1 MSRENLTGLKT
12 QDAKLIFLVATL
24 CSATISFLFGIFRFA
39 AEQRNEVKF
48 HTQDSG
54 LTTML
59 LNKSEYFFKQAQK
72 FIPGGVNSPARA
84 FKSVGG
90 VPVFFKKAKGS
101 IITDEDGNEYID
113 YVGSWG
119 PMILGHAYP
128 AVIKAVQD
136 ASFNST
142 SFGAPTRLEIDMA
155 ELVQTMIPNM
165 DRIRMVNS
173 GTEACMSAI
182 RVARGYTGKD
192 KIIKFEGN
200 YHGHGDSFLI
210 KAGSGALTLGKPSSP
225 GVTKGTAKDTLNAD
239 YNDLDSV
246 EKLLDKNKGNVAA
259 IILEPV
265 AGNMGCVPP
274 QPGFLEGLRE
284 LCDKHETVLIFDE
297 VMTGF
302 RLSRG
307 GAQERYNV
315 WADLVT
321 FGKIIGGGLPVGA
334 FGGKQEIMDVVSPVG
349 PVYQA
354 GTLSGNPLA
363 MSAGLAQLSTLDK
376 HPELYVELEEK
387 TEYLAKRLRIVLK
400 KHKVDYHM
408 NQVGSMISVF
418 FTKEKVT
425 SFKTANT
432 TDQEFFKRFFHEM
445 LKRGIYLPP
454 SPFESWFLATSL
466 TYEMLDK
473 TIIAADESLAAVK
486 SGL

>member
-1 MSRENLTGLKT
+1 
-12 QDAKLIFLVATL
+12 
-24 CSATISFLFGIFRFA
+24 
-39 AEQRNEVKF
+39 
-48 HTQDSG
+48 
-54 LTTML
+54 ML
-59 LNKSEYFFKQAQK
+59 LKSEYLYNRAKQ

-119 PMILGHAYP
+119 PMILGHAHP
-128 AVIKAVQD
+128 TVIKAVQD

-142 SFGAPTRLEIDMA
+142 SFGAPTEIEIKMA
-155 ELVQTMIPNM
+155 ELVQTMVPNVEKV
-165 DRIRMVNS
+165 RMVNS

-239 YNDLDSV
+239 YNDLESV
-246 EKLLDKNKGNVAA
+246 EKLLKKNKDNVAA
-259 IILEPV
+259 IIVEPV
-265 AGNMGCVPP
+265 AGNMGCIPP
-274 QPGFLEGLRE
+274 KPGFLEGLRK
-284 LCDKHETVLIFDE
+284 LCDEHETVLIFDE

-302 RLSRG
+302 RLARG
-307 GAQERYNV
+307 GAQERFDV

-334 FGGKQEIMDVVSPVG
+334 FGGKKEIMDVVAPVG

-363 MSAGLAQLSTLDK
+363 MSAGYAQLSTLEK

-387 TEYLAKRLRIVLK
+387 AEYLTKRLRVVLNQ
-400 KHKVDYHM
+400 HEIDFHM
-408 NQVGSMISVF
+408 NQVGSMTSVY
-418 FTKEKVT
+418 FTDQKVT
-425 SFKTANT
+425 GFKTANT
-432 TDQEFFKRFFHEM
+432 TDQKLFKTFFHEM
-445 LKRGIYLPP
+445 LKRGVYLPP
-454 SPFESWFLATSL
+454 SPFESWFLATTL
-466 TYEMLDK
+466 TNEMLDK
-473 TIIAADESLAAVK
+473 TISAADESLAVAK
-486 SGL
+486 SKLIDS